1 MSNMGQSPSLRI
13 SLSYPN
19 ISLVP
24 LTCPADLQSG
34 RRNAAHGTRPVVF
47 LAKSSHSGL
56 GRVSTFWKRSSLLA
70 GRIGI
75 FPTCRTGTG
84 LSILATGTARRR
96 RDPVGIPVTIFA
108 TRTIAPSMS
117 VSTPRKL
124 VEMSSRLD
132 LRLGLETRLENGFEN
147 TLSMG
152 QSVGSSGVE
161 NGELEP
167 KLMYRFNHAVF
178 HI

>member
-1 MSNMGQSPSLRI
+1 MSNMGQSPSLHT
-13 SLSYPN
+13 SLSYSN

-34 RRNAAHGTRPVVF
+34 RKNAAHGTRPVAF
-47 LAKSSHSGL
+47 LAKSPHSGL
-56 GRVSTFWKRSSLLA
+56 GRVSTIWKRSSLLA

-84 LSILATGTARRR
+84 MSILAMGSARRR
-96 RDPVGIPVTIFA
+96 RDPVGISVTISA

-132 LRLGLETRLENGFEN
+132 LRLGLETRLENGIEN
-147 TLSMG
+147 TFDN
-152 QSVGSSGVE
+152 GSECGKQRS
-161 NGELEP
+161 
-167 KLMYRFNHAVF
+167 
-178 HI
+178 